1 MTYYVLRLQNRVKTI
16 KRRVFMLNNGLTTK
30 AEINTDKIAKNI
42 KIGGVLVFALFI
54 VWMVFYTIDEGHVG
68 IVKRFGEATTQV
80 NPGLHLKVPFAD
92 SVEELEIR
100 TRKNAEAL
108 KASTFE
114 QMPVQ
119 AEVSVNWTV
128 IRSEAFELYKN
139 YGGLDQFENRI
150 LDPRLRS
157 AAKDALAR
165 FKAEEIVQNRGKV
178 IQRIEE
184 TLLETMAEFPVKL
197 DSAQIENLVLPAK
210 YLQSIETKQTEKNLA
225 AAEKHRLERQ
235 KLEAQ
240 REVNTAEAKRDAEK
254 ARADGSAYAITTEA
268 KAEAEAIRMK
278 GLAEAE
284 AIKKKAEAIK
294 TSKVLVEYVKAQQWD
309 GKMPTTVMG
318 QGQDILWNMKE
329 K

>member
-1 MTYYVLRLQNRVKTI
+1 MQ
-16 KRRVFMLNNGLTTK
+16 NNGLENKSLNTK
-30 AEINTDKIAKNI
+30 SVVKNS
-42 KIGGVLVFALFI
+42 KVVAALAVAAAIF
-54 VWMVFYTIDEGHVG
+54 WTVFYTIDEGHVG
-68 IVKRFGEATTQV
+68 IVKRFGEATSQV
-80 NPGLHLKVPFAD
+80 NPGLHFKVPFAD

-100 TRKNAEAL
+100 TRKNAETL

-128 IRSEAFELYKN
+128 IRPEAFELYKN

-178 IQRIEE
+178 IQQIEE
-184 TLLETMAEFPVKL
+184 TLLSTMAEFPVKL
-197 DSAQIENLVLPAK
+197 DSVQIENLILPAK

-268 KAEAEAIRMK
+268 RAEAEAIKLK

-284 AIKKKAEAIK
+284 AIHKKAEAIK

-309 GKMPTTVMG
+309 GKLPTTVMG
-318 QGQDILWNMKE
+318 SGQDILWNMKE

>member
-1 MTYYVLRLQNRVKTI
+1 
-16 KRRVFMLNNGLTTK
+16 MLNKGLQTQSIDTANVAK
-30 AEINTDKIAKNI
+30 TGKIT
-42 KIGGVLVFALFI
+42 GVIAVLLGI

-100 TRKNAEAL
+100 TRKNSETL

-178 IQRIEE
+178 IQKIEE
-184 TLLETMAEFPVKL
+184 TLLSTMAEFPVKL

-254 ARADGSAYAITTEA
+254 ARADGSAYAIMTEA

-284 AIKKKAEAIK
+284 AMKEKADAIK
-294 TSKVLVEYVKAQQWD
+294 ASKVLVEYVKAQNWD

-318 QGQDILWNMKE
+318 SGQDILWNMKE

>member
-1 MTYYVLRLQNRVKTI
+1 MSNK
-16 KRRVFMLNNGLTTK
+16 GLTTQNADVDISAITK
-30 AEINTDKIAKNI
+30 NFSKIATVI
-42 KIGGVLVFALFI
+42 VIGAILWQVP
-54 VWMVFYTIDEGHVG
+54 YTIDEGHVG
-68 IVKRFGEATTQV
+68 IVKRFGEATAQV
-80 NPGLHLKVPFAD
+80 NPGLHTKVPFAD
-92 SVEELEIR
+92 TIEELEIR
-100 TRKNAEAL
+100 TRKNIENM

-128 IRSEAFELYKN
+128 LRAEAFELYKG
-139 YGGLDQFENRI
+139 YGGLDQFESRI

-157 AAKDALAR
+157 ATKDALAR
-165 FKAEEIVQNRGKV
+165 FKAEQIIQNRGKV
-178 IQRIEE
+178 IQKIEE
-184 TLLETMAEFPVKL
+184 TLLSAMIDFPVKL
-197 DSAQIENLVLPAK
+197 DSVQIENLILPAK

-254 ARADGSAYAITTEA
+254 ARADGSAYAIEIEA
-268 KAEAEAIRMK
+268 KAEAEAIRVK

-284 AIKKKAEAIK
+284 AMMKKAQAIK
-294 TSKVLVEYVKAQQWD
+294 TNKTLVEYVKAQQWD
-309 GKMPTTVMG
+309 GKLPTTVMG
-318 QGQDILWNMKE
+318 SDQGILWNMKE

>member
-1 MTYYVLRLQNRVKTI
+1 M
-16 KRRVFMLNNGLTTK
+16 NNGMSTSAVELDTK
-30 AEINTDKIAKNI
+30 KITKSLASVSSLI
-42 KIGGVLVFALFI
+42 IIGAVL
-54 VWMVFYTIDEGHVG
+54 WSVFYTIDEGHVG

-80 NPGLHLKVPFAD
+80 NPGLHTKVPFAD

-100 TRKNAEAL
+100 TRKNAEVL

-128 IRSEAFELYKN
+128 IRADAFLLYKN

-165 FKAEEIVQNRGKV
+165 YKAEEIVQNRSGV
-178 IQRIEE
+178 IQKMEE
-184 TLLETMAEFPVKL
+184 TLLEAMKEFPVKL
-197 DSAQIENLVLPAK
+197 DSVQIENLVLPQK

-240 REVNTAEAKRDAEK
+240 REVNTAEAKRDAER

-268 KAEAEAIRMK
+268 KAEAEAIKLK

-284 AIKKKAEAIK
+284 AIQKKAEAIK
-294 TSKVLVEYVKAQQWD
+294 SNKVLVDYVKAQQWD
-309 GKMPTTVMG
+309 GKLPSTVMG
-318 QGQDILWNMKE
+318 SGQDILWNMKE

>member
-1 MTYYVLRLQNRVKTI
+1 MINKGLMTNNELDSNAINNVAKHFKVGGI
-16 KRRVFMLNNGLTTK
+16 VAVVF
-30 AEINTDKIAKNI
+30 I
-42 KIGGVLVFALFI
+42 F
-54 VWMVFYTIDEGHVG
+54 VWMIFYTIDEGHVG

-100 TRKNAEAL
+100 TRKNTESL

-128 IRSEAFELYKN
+128 IRSEAFQLYKN
-139 YGGLDQFENRI
+139 YGGLDQFESRI

-178 IQRIEE
+178 IQKIEE
-184 TLLETMAEFPVKL
+184 TLLATMSEFPVKL
-197 DSAQIENLVLPAK
+197 DSAQIENLVLPPK

-225 AAEKHRLERQ
+225 AAEEHRLERQ

-254 ARADGSAYAITTEA
+254 ARADGSAYAIMTEA
-268 KAEAEAIRMK
+268 RAEAEAIRLK

-284 AIKKKAEAIK
+284 AIREKADAIK
-294 TSKVLVEYVKAQQWD
+294 ASKVLVEYVKAQQWD

>member
-1 MTYYVLRLQNRVKTI
+1 
-16 KRRVFMLNNGLTTK
+16 MLNKGLTTK
-30 AEINTDKIAKNI
+30 NVNIDTATASKHIGKIAAAVVAAI
-42 KIGGVLVFALFI
+42 VLTQ
-54 VWMVFYTIDEGHVG
+54 VFYTIDEGHVG

-80 NPGLHLKVPFAD
+80 NPGLHTKVPFAD

-100 TRKNAEAL
+100 TRKNAESL

-128 IRSEAFELYKN
+128 IRAEAFELYKG

-157 AAKDALAR
+157 ATKDALAR
-165 FKAEEIVQNRGKV
+165 FKAEQIVQNRGQV
-178 IQRIEE
+178 IQKIEE
-184 TLLETMAEFPVKL
+184 TLLTAMEDFPVKL
-197 DSAQIENLVLPAK
+197 DSVQIENLVLPAK

-225 AAEKHRLERQ
+225 AAEQHRLDRQ

-240 REVNTAEAKRDAEK
+240 REVNTAEAQRDAEK
-254 ARADGSAYAITTEA
+254 ARADGSAYAIEV
-268 KAEAEAIRMK
+268 EAIAQAQAIRVQ

-284 AIKKKAEAIK
+284 AMLKKAEAIK
-294 TSKVLVEYVKAQQWD
+294 ANKTLVEYIKAQQWD
-309 GKMPTTVMG
+309 GKLPTTVMG
-318 QGQDILWNMKE
+318 SGQDILWNMKE

>member
-1 MTYYVLRLQNRVKTI
+1 MLKNSLASKTPDIDSPQVTKHLIKVAIAIVVILGAWMT
-16 KRRVFMLNNGLTTK
+16 
-30 AEINTDKIAKNI
+30 
-42 KIGGVLVFALFI
+42 
-54 VWMVFYTIDEGHVG
+54 FYTIDEGHVG

-80 NPGLHLKVPFAD
+80 NPGLHTKVPLAD
-92 SVEELEIR
+92 TIEELEIR
-100 TRKNAEAL
+100 TRKNAESL
-108 KASTFE
+108 KASTYE
-114 QMPVQ
+114 QMPVT

-157 AAKDALAR
+157 ATKDALAR
-165 FKAEEIVQNRGKV
+165 FKAEQIVQNRGQV
-178 IQRIEE
+178 IQKIEE
-184 TLLETMAEFPVKL
+184 TLLSEMTEFPVKL
-197 DSAQIENLVLPAK
+197 DSVQIENLVLPPK

-225 AAEKHRLERQ
+225 AAEEHRLERQ

-268 KAEAEAIRMK
+268 KAEAEAIKLK

-309 GKMPTTVMG
+309 GKLPTTVMG
-318 QGQDILWNMKE
+318 SDQGILWNMKE

>member
-1 MTYYVLRLQNRVKTI
+1 M
-16 KRRVFMLNNGLTTK
+16 LTT
-30 AEINTDKIAKNI
+30 NTSKKTVELDPAKLGKHMFKIVTGVI
-42 KIGGVLVFALFI
+42 VFGVLWSAL
-54 VWMVFYTIDEGHVG
+54 YTIDEGHVG

-80 NPGLHLKVPFAD
+80 NPGLHYKIPFAD
-92 SVEELEIR
+92 TVQELEIR
-100 TRKNAEAL
+100 TRKNTEAL

-119 AEVSVNWTV
+119 VEVSVNWTV
-128 IRSEAFELYKN
+128 NRSEAFELYKN

-165 FKAEEIVQNRGKV
+165 FKAEQIIQSRGQV
-178 IQRIEE
+178 IQKIEE
-184 TLLETMAEFPVKL
+184 TLANAMIEFPVKL
-197 DSAQIENLVLPAK
+197 DSIQIENLVLPAK

-225 AAEKHRLERQ
+225 EAEKHRLERQ

-254 ARADGSAYAITTEA
+254 ARADGSAYAIAIEA
-268 KAEAEAIRMK
+268 KAQAEAILVK

-284 AIKKKAEAIK
+284 SMQKKSNAIKNNKM
-294 TSKVLVEYVKAQQWD
+294 LVEYVKAQQWN
-309 GKMPTTVMG
+309 GQMPTTVMG
-318 QGQDILWNMKE
+318 NGQDILWNMKE

>member
-1 MTYYVLRLQNRVKTI
+1 MVNTNVSRKTVDI
-16 KRRVFMLNNGLTTK
+16 
-30 AEINTDKIAKNI
+30 DPAKVGKHMI
-42 KIGGVLVFALFI
+42 KIVVGLVVVGVAWSAL
-54 VWMVFYTIDEGHVG
+54 YTIDEGHVG

-80 NPGLHLKVPFAD
+80 SPGLHYKIPIAD
-92 SVEELEIR
+92 TVNELEIR
-100 TRKNAEAL
+100 TRKNSEAL

-119 AEVSVNWTV
+119 VEVSVNWTV
-128 IRSEAFELYKN
+128 NRTEAFELYKN

-165 FKAEEIVQNRGKV
+165 FKAEQIIQNRGQV
-178 IQRIEE
+178 ISRIED
-184 TLLETMAEFPVKL
+184 TLADAMGDFPVKL
-197 DSAQIENLVLPAK
+197 DSVQIENLVLPAK

-240 REVNTAEAKRDAEK
+240 REVNTAEAQRDAEK
-254 ARADGSAYAITTEA
+254 ARADGSAYAITVEA
-268 KAEAEAIRMK
+268 QAQAEAIRVK
-278 GLAEAE
+278 GIAEAE
-284 AIKKKAEAIK
+284 TMLKKSKAIKNNKI
-294 TSKVLVEYVKAQQWD
+294 LVDYVKALQWN
-309 GKMPTTVMG
+309 GQMPTTVMG
-318 QGQDILWNMKE
+318 GGQDILWNMKE

>member
-1 MTYYVLRLQNRVKTI
+1 MSCRFDADVKIGDIIMNNGIQNRTI
-16 KRRVFMLNNGLTTK
+16 TP
-30 AEINTDKIAKNI
+30 KNI
-42 KIGGVLVFALFI
+42 ARNVKLGIGALAIVGVM
-54 VWMVFYTIDEGHVG
+54 WMVFFTIDEGHVG
-68 IVKRFGEATTQV
+68 IVKRFGEATSQV
-80 NPGLHLKVPFAD
+80 NPGLHFKVPFAD

-100 TRKNAEAL
+100 TRKNAETL

-128 IRSEAFELYKN
+128 IRPEAFELYKN

-178 IQRIEE
+178 IQQIEE
-184 TLLETMAEFPVKL
+184 TLLSTMAEFPVKL
-197 DSAQIENLVLPAK
+197 DSVQIENLILPAK

-268 KAEAEAIRMK
+268 R
-278 GLAEAE
+278 AEAE
-284 AIKKKAEAIK
+284 AIKLKGIAEATAIKEKAQAIK

-309 GKMPTTVMG
+309 GKLPTTVMG

>member
-1 MTYYVLRLQNRVKTI
+1 MFDK
-16 KRRVFMLNNGLTTK
+16 GLTKKTV
-30 AEINTDKIAKNI
+30 EIDASAIGKRMSKIAAAI
-42 KIGGVLVFALFI
+42 AGVAILWQVP
-54 VWMVFYTIDEGHVG
+54 YTIDEGHVG
-68 IVKRFGEATTQV
+68 IVKRFGEATAQV
-80 NPGLHLKVPFAD
+80 NPGLHTKIPFAET
-92 SVEELEIR
+92 VEELEIR
-100 TRKNAEAL
+100 TRKNTENM

-128 IRSEAFELYKN
+128 IRAEAFELYKG

-157 AAKDALAR
+157 ATKDALAR
-165 FKAEEIVQNRGKV
+165 FKAEQIIQNRGQV
-178 IQRIEE
+178 IQKIEE
-184 TLLETMAEFPVKL
+184 TLLDAMSDFPVKL
-197 DSAQIENLVLPAK
+197 DSVQIENLILPAK

-254 ARADGSAYAITTEA
+254 ARADGSAYAITIEA
-268 KAEAEAIRMK
+268 TAEAEAIKVK

-284 AIKKKAEAIK
+284 AMIKKAQALKMNKNLI
-294 TSKVLVEYVKAQQWD
+294 EYVKAQQWD
-309 GKMPTTVMG
+309 GKLPTTVMG
-318 QGQDILWNMKE
+318 SDQGILWNMKE

>member
-1 MTYYVLRLQNRVKTI
+1 MLSNKTI
-16 KRRVFMLNNGLTTK
+16 KTAVGSGPENLGKHMV
-30 AEINTDKIAKNI
+30 KIS
-42 KIGGVLVFALFI
+42 IGIVVVALL
-54 VWMVFYTIDEGHVG
+54 WSALYTIDEGHVG

-80 NPGLHLKVPFAD
+80 NPGLHYKIPLAD
-92 SVEELEIR
+92 TVNELEIR
-100 TRKNAEAL
+100 TRKNSEAL

-119 AEVSVNWTV
+119 VEVSVNWTV
-128 IRSEAFELYKN
+128 NRAEAFDLYKN
-139 YGGLDQFENRI
+139 YGGLDQFESRI

-165 FKAEEIVQNRGKV
+165 FKAEQIIQSRGQV
-178 IQRIEE
+178 IQKIEE
-184 TLLETMAEFPVKL
+184 TLEDTMNEFPVKL
-197 DSAQIENLVLPAK
+197 DSVQIENLILPAK

-225 AAEKHRLERQ
+225 AAEMHRLERQ

-254 ARADGSAYAITTEA
+254 ARADGSAYAIEIEA
-268 KAEAEAIRMK
+268 KAQAEAILVK

-284 AIKKKAEAIK
+284 TILKKSEAIK
-294 TSKVLVEYVKAQQWD
+294 ENKMLVEYIKAQQWN
-309 GKMPTTVMG
+309 GQMPTTVMG
-318 QGQDILWNMKE
+318 SGQDILWNMKE

>member
-1 MTYYVLRLQNRVKTI
+1 V
-16 KRRVFMLNNGLTTK
+16 NNGLKPTTT
-30 AEINTDKIAKNI
+30 NTKNVTTHFI
-42 KIGGVLVFALFI
+42 KGAVAVAIIIGIWSA
-54 VWMVFYTIDEGHVG
+54 FYTIDEGHVG

-80 NPGLHLKVPFAD
+80 NPGLHTKVPFAD
-92 SVEELEIR
+92 TIEELEIR
-100 TRKNAEAL
+100 TRKNTENM

-128 IRSEAFELYKN
+128 NRIEAFELYKG
-139 YGGLDQFENRI
+139 YGGLDQFESRI

-157 AAKDALAR
+157 ATKDALAR
-165 FKAEEIVQNRGKV
+165 FKAEQIIQNRGQV
-178 IQRIEE
+178 IQKIEE
-184 TLLETMAEFPVKL
+184 TLLTAMSDFPVKL
-197 DSAQIENLVLPAK
+197 DSVQIENLILPQK

-225 AAEKHRLERQ
+225 AAEMHRLERQ

-254 ARADGSAYAITTEA
+254 ARADGSAYAIITEA
-268 KAEAEAIRMK
+268 TAEAQAIKLK

-284 AIKKKAEAIK
+284 AIQKKAAAIK
-294 TSKVLVEYVKAQQWD
+294 SSSVLVDYVKAQQWD
-309 GKMPTTVMG
+309 GRLPTTVMG
-318 QGQDILWNMKE
+318 SGQDILWNMKQ

>member
-1 MTYYVLRLQNRVKTI
+1 
-16 KRRVFMLNNGLTTK
+16 MLKNGLTTNST
-30 AEINTDKIAKNI
+30 EIDTSKITKNFTKGAI
-42 KIGGVLVFALFI
+42 AAVVVLGAWMAL
-54 VWMVFYTIDEGHVG
+54 YTIDEGHVG

-80 NPGLHLKVPFAD
+80 NPGLHTKVPFAD
-92 SVEELEIR
+92 TVEELEIR
-100 TRKNAEAL
+100 TRKNAESL
-108 KASTFE
+108 KASTYE
-114 QMPVQ
+114 QMPVT

-157 AAKDALAR
+157 ATKDALAR
-165 FKAEEIVQNRGKV
+165 FKAEQIVQNRGQV
-178 IQRIEE
+178 IQKIEE
-184 TLLETMAEFPVKL
+184 TLLAEMTDFPVKL
-197 DSAQIENLVLPAK
+197 DSVQIENLILPKK

-225 AAEKHRLERQ
+225 AAEEHRLERQ

-268 KAEAEAIRMK
+268 KAEAEAIRLK

-284 AIKKKAEAIK
+284 AINKKAEAIK
-294 TSKVLVEYVKAQQWD
+294 DSKVLVEYVKAQQWD
-309 GKMPTTVMG
+309 GKLPTTVMG
-318 QGQDILWNMKE
+318 NGQDILWNMKE

>member
-1 MTYYVLRLQNRVKTI
+1 MTSK
-16 KRRVFMLNNGLTTK
+16 GLTANK
-30 AEINTDKIAKNI
+30 VNIDASNAGKHISKIAAAVVV
-42 KIGGVLVFALFI
+42 GVLLWQVP
-54 VWMVFYTIDEGHVG
+54 YTIDEGHVG

-80 NPGLHLKVPFAD
+80 NPGLHTKVPFAD
-92 SVEELEIR
+92 TVEELEIR
-100 TRKNAEAL
+100 TRKNIENM

-119 AEVSVNWTV
+119 ADVSVNWTV
-128 IRSEAFELYKN
+128 LRVEAFELYKG
-139 YGGLDQFENRI
+139 YGGLDQFESRI

-157 AAKDALAR
+157 ATKDALAR
-165 FKAEEIVQNRGKV
+165 FKAEQIIQNRGKV
-178 IQRIEE
+178 IQKIEE
-184 TLLETMAEFPVKL
+184 TLLSAMSDFPVKL
-197 DSAQIENLVLPAK
+197 DSVQIENLILPAK

-254 ARADGSAYAITTEA
+254 ARADGSAYAIEIEA
-268 KAEAEAIRMK
+268 KAEAEAIRVK

-284 AIKKKAEAIK
+284 AMMKKAQAIK
-294 TSKVLVEYVKAQQWD
+294 SNKTLVDYVKAQQWD

-318 QGQDILWNMKE
+318 SDQGILWNMKE

>member
-1 MTYYVLRLQNRVKTI
+1 
-16 KRRVFMLNNGLTTK
+16 MLNKGLENRT
-30 AEINTDKIAKNI
+30 INTDGVAKNAKLI
-42 KIGGVLVFALFI
+42 SVLIIAVAIL
-54 VWMVFYTIDEGHVG
+54 WMVFYTIDEGNVG
-68 IVKRFGEATTQV
+68 IVKRFGEATSQV
-80 NPGLHLKVPFAD
+80 NPGLHFKVPLAD

-100 TRKNAEAL
+100 TRKNAESL

-184 TLLETMAEFPVKL
+184 TLLATMAEFPVKL
-197 DSAQIENLVLPAK
+197 DSAQIENLILPAK

-268 KAEAEAIRMK
+268 KAEAEAIKLK

-284 AIKKKAEAIK
+284 AMMKKAEAIK
-294 TSKVLVEYVKAQQWD
+294 ASELLVEYVKAQQWD

-318 QGQDILWNMKE
+318 SGQDILWNMKE

>member
-1 MTYYVLRLQNRVKTI
+1 
-16 KRRVFMLNNGLTTK
+16 MLNNGLTTK
-30 AEINTDKIAKNI
+30 SVDIDTTNITKNLTKGAVVTAI
-42 KIGGVLVFALFI
+42 LIGG
-54 VWMVFYTIDEGHVG
+54 WMAFYTIDEGHVG
-68 IVKRFGEATTQV
+68 IVKRFGEATTQE
-80 NPGLHLKVPFAD
+80 NPGLHTKIPFVD
-92 SVEELEIR
+92 TIEELEIR
-100 TRKNAEAL
+100 TRKNAESL

-114 QMPVQ
+114 QMPVT

-157 AAKDALAR
+157 ATKDALAR
-165 FKAEEIVQNRGKV
+165 FKAEQIVQNRGQV
-178 IQRIEE
+178 IQKIEE
-184 TLLETMAEFPVKL
+184 TLLNAMSDFPVKL
-197 DSAQIENLVLPAK
+197 DSVQIENLVLPQK

-225 AAEKHRLERQ
+225 AAEEHRLERQ

-268 KAEAEAIRMK
+268 KAEAEAIRLK

-284 AIKKKAEAIK
+284 AIKEKAEAIK

-309 GKMPTTVMG
+309 GKLPTTVMG
-318 QGQDILWNMKE
+318 SGQDILWNMKE

>member
-1 MTYYVLRLQNRVKTI
+1 
-16 KRRVFMLNNGLTTK
+16 MLKNGLTKSSVNVDTAQASK
-30 AEINTDKIAKNI
+30 HLGKIAVAAVSAA
-42 KIGGVLVFALFI
+42 VL
-54 VWMVFYTIDEGHVG
+54 WQVFYTIDEGHVG

-80 NPGLHLKVPFAD
+80 NPGLHTKVPFAD
-92 SVEELEIR
+92 GIEELEIR
-100 TRKNAEAL
+100 TRKNSENL

-128 IRSEAFELYKN
+128 IRAEAFNLYKG

-157 AAKDALAR
+157 ATKDALAR
-165 FKAEEIVQNRGKV
+165 FKAEQIIQNRGQV
-178 IQRIEE
+178 IQKIEE
-184 TLLETMAEFPVKL
+184 TLLSAMAEFPVKL
-197 DSAQIENLVLPAK
+197 DSVQIENLILPQK

-254 ARADGSAYAITTEA
+254 ARADGSAYAIEIEA
-268 KAEAEAIRMK
+268 KAQAEAILVK

-284 AIKKKAEAIK
+284 AMKKKADAIK
-294 TSKVLVEYVKAQQWD
+294 ANATLVDYVKAQQWD
-309 GKMPTTVMG
+309 GKLPTTVMG
-318 QGQDILWNMKE
+318 GNQDVLWNMKE

>member
-1 MTYYVLRLQNRVKTI
+1 MRGRIMLKNGI
-16 KRRVFMLNNGLTTK
+16 KANSVQVDTK
-30 AEINTDKIAKNI
+30 AAGKHVGKA
-42 KIGGVLVFALFI
+42 VLAL
-54 VWMVFYTIDEGHVG
+54 VGAAVLWQVFYTIDEGHVG

-80 NPGLHLKVPFAD
+80 NPGLHTKVPFAD

-100 TRKNAEAL
+100 TRKNTENL

-157 AAKDALAR
+157 ATKDALAR
-165 FKAEEIVQNRGKV
+165 FKAEQIIQNRGQV
-178 IQRIEE
+178 IQKIEE
-184 TLLETMAEFPVKL
+184 TLLSAMSDFPVKL
-197 DSAQIENLVLPAK
+197 DSVQIENLILPKK

-254 ARADGSAYAITTEA
+254 ARADGSAYAITIEA
-268 KAEAEAIRMK
+268 KAEAEAIRVK

-294 TSKVLVEYVKAQQWD
+294 TSRVLVDYVKAQQWD
-309 GKMPTTVMG
+309 GKLPTTVMG
-318 QGQDILWNMKE
+318 EGQGIMWNMKE

>member
-1 MTYYVLRLQNRVKTI
+1 MKNLLNKNNNSQVGKVVGVIGVVLSV
-16 KRRVFMLNNGLTTK
+16 
-30 AEINTDKIAKNI
+30 IA
-42 KIGGVLVFALFI
+42 VS
-54 VWMVFYTIDEGHVG
+54 MVFYTIDEGHVG
-68 IVKRFGEATTQV
+68 IVKRFGEATAQV
-80 NPGLHLKVPFAD
+80 NPGLHFKLPFAD
-92 SVEELEIR
+92 TVQELEIR

-128 IRSEAFELYKN
+128 VRSEAFELYKN
-139 YGGLDQFENRI
+139 YGGLNQFENRI

-165 FKAEEIVQNRGKV
+165 FKAEQIVQNRSQV
-178 IQRIEE
+178 IQKIEE
-184 TLLETMAEFPVKL
+184 TLLDTMQEFPVKL
-197 DSAQIENLVLPAK
+197 DSVQIENLVLPHK

-225 AAEKHRLERQ
+225 AAEMHRLERQ

-240 REVNTAEAKRDAEK
+240 REVNTAEAKRDAER

-268 KAEAEAIRMK
+268 KAEAAAIRMK
-278 GLAEAE
+278 GLAEAD

-294 TSKVLVEYVKAQQWD
+294 TNQVLVEYMKAQQWD
-309 GKMPTTVMG
+309 GKLPTTVMG
-318 QGQDILWNMKE
+318 GDQAVLWNMKQ
-329 K
+329 

>member
-1 MTYYVLRLQNRVKTI
+1 M
-16 KRRVFMLNNGLTTK
+16 NNGLSKPNSKINPKDFTK
-30 AEINTDKIAKNI
+30 HFWTL
-42 KIGGVLVFALFI
+42 GTVLVLVVGA
-54 VWMVFYTIDEGHVG
+54 WQVFYTIDEGHVG

-92 SVEELEIR
+92 TVEELEIR
-100 TRKNAEAL
+100 TRKNSEML
-108 KASTFE
+108 KASTYE
-114 QMPVQ
+114 QMPVT

-128 IRSEAFELYKN
+128 IRPEAFELYKN

-157 AAKDALAR
+157 ATKDALAR
-165 FKAEEIVQNRGKV
+165 FKAEQIIQNRGQV
-178 IQRIEE
+178 IQKIEE
-184 TLLETMAEFPVKL
+184 TLLSEMTDFPVKL
-197 DSAQIENLVLPAK
+197 DSVQIENLVLPPK

-225 AAEKHRLERQ
+225 AAEMHRLERQ

-240 REVNTAEAKRDAEK
+240 REVNTAEAQRDAEK

-268 KAEAEAIRMK
+268 RAEAEAIKLK

-284 AIKKKAEAIK
+284 SMMKKAESLK
-294 TSKVLVEYVKAQQWD
+294 NSKLLVEYVKAQQWN
-309 GKMPTTVMG
+309 GQLPSTVMG
-318 QGQDILWNMKE
+318 NGQDILWNMKE

>member
-1 MTYYVLRLQNRVKTI
+1 
-16 KRRVFMLNNGLTTK
+16 MLKNGLSKKTVDVNAAQATK
-30 AEINTDKIAKNI
+30 HIGKVVSGVIALA
-42 KIGGVLVFALFI
+42 VLWQVP
-54 VWMVFYTIDEGHVG
+54 YTIDEGHVG

-80 NPGLHLKVPFAD
+80 NPGLHTKVPFAD
-92 SVEELEIR
+92 SIEELEIR
-100 TRKNAEAL
+100 TRKNSENL

-128 IRSEAFELYKN
+128 IRAEAFELYKG

-157 AAKDALAR
+157 ATKDALAR
-165 FKAEEIVQNRGKV
+165 FKAEKIIQNRGQV
-178 IQRIEE
+178 IQKIEE
-184 TLLETMAEFPVKL
+184 TLLEAMAEFPVKL
-197 DSAQIENLVLPAK
+197 DSVQIENLVLPQK

-225 AAEKHRLERQ
+225 EAEKHRLERQ

-254 ARADGSAYAITTEA
+254 ARADGSAYAIEIEA
-268 KAEAEAIRMK
+268 KAQAEAIRVK

-284 AIKKKAEAIK
+284 SMVKKAEAIK
-294 TSKVLVEYVKAQQWD
+294 NNKTLVEYVKAQQWN
-309 GKMPTTVMG
+309 GKLPTTVMG
-318 QGQDILWNMKE
+318 SGQDILWNMKE

>member
-1 MTYYVLRLQNRVKTI
+1 
-16 KRRVFMLNNGLTTK
+16 MLKNGLTKNAIDVDTTQATK
-30 AEINTDKIAKNI
+30 HIGKIVATAVTTAI
-42 KIGGVLVFALFI
+42 L
-54 VWMVFYTIDEGHVG
+54 WQVFYTIDEGHVG

-80 NPGLHLKVPFAD
+80 NPGLHTKVPFAD
-92 SVEELEIR
+92 GIEELEIR
-100 TRKNAEAL
+100 TRKNSENL

-128 IRSEAFELYKN
+128 IRAEAFELYKG

-157 AAKDALAR
+157 ATKDALAR
-165 FKAEEIVQNRGKV
+165 FKAEQIIQNRGQV
-178 IQRIEE
+178 IQKIEE
-184 TLLETMAEFPVKL
+184 TLLSAMAEFPVKL
-197 DSAQIENLVLPAK
+197 DSVQIENLILPQK

-254 ARADGSAYAITTEA
+254 ARADGSAYAIEVEA
-268 KAEAEAIRMK
+268 KAQAEAILVK

-284 AIKKKAEAIK
+284 AMKKKADAIEANK
-294 TSKVLVEYVKAQQWD
+294 TLVEYVKAQQWD
-309 GKMPTTVMG
+309 GKLPTTVMG
-318 QGQDILWNMKE
+318 SGQDILWNMKE

>member
-1 MTYYVLRLQNRVKTI
+1 
-16 KRRVFMLNNGLTTK
+16 MLNNGLTTK
-30 AEINTDKIAKNI
+30 KVKIDTSGASKHI
-42 KIGGVLVFALFI
+42 GKISVGVIAAIIL
-54 VWMVFYTIDEGHVG
+54 WQVFYTIDEGHVG

-80 NPGLHLKVPFAD
+80 NPGLHTKIPFAD
-92 SVEELEIR
+92 TIEELEIR
-100 TRKNAEAL
+100 TRKNAEPL

-128 IRSEAFELYKN
+128 IRAEAFELYKG

-157 AAKDALAR
+157 ATKDALAR
-165 FKAEEIVQNRGKV
+165 FKAEQIVQNRGQV
-178 IQRIEE
+178 IQKIEE
-184 TLLETMAEFPVKL
+184 TLLNAMSDFPVKL
-197 DSAQIENLVLPAK
+197 DSVQIENLVLPRK

-254 ARADGSAYAITTEA
+254 ARADGSAYAIEIEA
-268 KAEAEAIRMK
+268 KAEAEAIRVK

-284 AIKKKAEAIK
+284 AMQKKAQAIK
-294 TSKVLVEYVKAQQWD
+294 ANKTLVEYVKAQQWD
-309 GKMPTTVMG
+309 GKLPTTVMG
-318 QGQDILWNMKE
+318 SDQGILWNMKE

>member
-1 MTYYVLRLQNRVKTI
+1 MFDK
-16 KRRVFMLNNGLTTK
+16 GLTKKTV
-30 AEINTDKIAKNI
+30 EIDASA
-42 KIGGVLVFALFI
+42 IGKTMSKVAAAI
-54 VWMVFYTIDEGHVG
+54 VSVAILWQVPYTIDEGHVG

-80 NPGLHLKVPFAD
+80 NPGLHTKIPFAET
-92 SVEELEIR
+92 VEELEIR
-100 TRKNAEAL
+100 TRKNIENM

-128 IRSEAFELYKN
+128 IRAEAFELYKG

-157 AAKDALAR
+157 ATKDALAR
-165 FKAEEIVQNRGKV
+165 FKAEQIIQNRGQV
-178 IQRIEE
+178 IQKIEE
-184 TLLETMAEFPVKL
+184 TLLDAMSDFPVKL
-197 DSAQIENLVLPAK
+197 DSVQIENLILPAK

-254 ARADGSAYAITTEA
+254 ARADGSAYAITIEA
-268 KAEAEAIRMK
+268 RAEAEAIKVK

-284 AIKKKAEAIK
+284 AMMKKAQALK
-294 TSKVLVEYVKAQQWD
+294 ANKNLVEYVKAQQWD
-309 GKMPTTVMG
+309 GKLPSTVMG
-318 QGQDILWNMKE
+318 SDQGILWNMKE

>member
-1 MTYYVLRLQNRVKTI
+1 MR
-16 KRRVFMLNNGLTTK
+16 NGLSTEAVELDTK
-30 AEINTDKIAKNI
+30 KITKHFTKGAVAAVI
-42 KIGGVLVFALFI
+42 FLGG
-54 VWMVFYTIDEGHVG
+54 WMAFYTIDEGHVG

-80 NPGLHLKVPFAD
+80 NPGLHTKVPFAD
-92 SVEELEIR
+92 TIEELEIR
-100 TRKNAEAL
+100 TRKNAETL

-114 QMPVQ
+114 QMPVT

-157 AAKDALAR
+157 ATKDALAR
-165 FKAEEIVQNRGKV
+165 FKAEQIIQSRGQV
-178 IQRIEE
+178 IQKIEE
-184 TLLETMAEFPVKL
+184 TLLSAMSAFPVKL
-197 DSAQIENLVLPAK
+197 DSVQIENLILPKK

-268 KAEAEAIRMK
+268 KAEAEAIRLK

-284 AIKKKAEAIK
+284 AMMKKAQAIK
-294 TSKVLVEYVKAQQWD
+294 TSKTLVEYIKAQQWD
-309 GKMPTTVMG
+309 GKLPSTVMG
-318 QGQDILWNMKE
+318 NGQDILWNMKE